1 MAARHDHSQITETI
15 RCDHSEHC
23 REIRQRG
30 AAIVSSAHNQTGSII
45 RRQVTTSIKVSAT
58 HIQAYPAIRNSKNDN
73 SIRRREKRD
82 IPFIITSCIR
92 EVERRGM
99 LEVGIYRVSGS
110 ASDLA
115 RLKKAFETSEL
126 RPITESYHPNSP

>member
-1 MAARHDHSQITETI
+1 MHHALN
-15 RCDHSEHC
+15 CFKNKFHC
-23 REIRQRG
+23 FLFF
-30 AAIVSSAHNQTGSII
+30 VSFI
-45 RRQVTTSIKVSAT
+45 
-58 HIQAYPAIRNSKNDN
+58 D
-73 SIRRREKRD
+73 RREKRD

-115 RLKKAFETSEL
+115 RLKKAFETSKYL
-126 RPITESYHPNSP
+126 KKL

>member
-1 MAARHDHSQITETI
+1 M
-15 RCDHSEHC
+15 
-23 REIRQRG
+23 
-30 AAIVSSAHNQTGSII
+30 
-45 RRQVTTSIKVSAT
+45 K
-58 HIQAYPAIRNSKNDN
+58 HIQKIFSSFDLTIFCLNYD
-73 SIRRREKRD
+73 RREKRD

-115 RLKKAFETSEL
+115 RLKKAFETSKYTKNKKGRYIE
-126 RPITESYHPNSP
+126 T